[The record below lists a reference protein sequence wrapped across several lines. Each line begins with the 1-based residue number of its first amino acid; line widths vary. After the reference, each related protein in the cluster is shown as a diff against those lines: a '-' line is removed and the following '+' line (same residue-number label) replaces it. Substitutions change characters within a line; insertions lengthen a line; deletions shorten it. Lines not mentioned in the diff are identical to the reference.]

1 MPFKMEQMNLFETQ
15 ALTKAGVI
23 IEKNKG
29 VDLSEIYFGTP
40 ERPDLSFEKN
50 KYIIYPSGE
59 THPFGHKIKSLSG
72 DKFPF
77 IVSTFGD
84 RKSIKKPICRQAFD
98 YPIITLKAGE
108 KSVNLVF
115 HKIVGRAF
123 LKLPQG
129 LSWKDKGI
137 NRKWI
142 FHHKN
147 KKKWDYRLYNLE
159 LITQKENCKD
169 REKMDDEL
177 VLEQAKTK
185 GLF

>member
-1 MPFKMEQMNLFETQ
+1 MKQMNLFETLS
-15 ALTKAGVI
+15 LTKAGVV
-23 IEKNKG
+23 IEKNTG

-50 KYIIYPSGE
+50 KYVIYPSGE
-59 THPFGHKIKSLSG
+59 THPFGYKVESLSG
-72 DKFPF
+72 NKFPF

-84 RKSIKKPICRQAFD
+84 RKSIKKPMCRPAFD

-108 KSVNLVF
+108 RNVNLVF

-123 LKLPQG
+123 FKLPQS
-129 LSWKDKGI
+129 LSWKDKGV

-147 KKKWDYRLYNLE
+147 KKKWDYRLSNLE
-159 LITQKENCKD
+159 LITQKENSKG
-169 REKMDDEL
+169 RERMEDEL

>member
-1 MPFKMEQMNLFETQ
+1 MKQMNLFETPS
-15 ALTKAGVI
+15 LTKAGVI

-29 VDLSEIYFGTP
+29 GDLSEIYFGTP

-50 KYIIYPSGE
+50 KYVIYPSGE
-59 THPFGHKIKSLSG
+59 THPFGYKVESLSG
-72 DKFPF
+72 NKFPF

-84 RKSIKKPICRQAFD
+84 RKSIKKPMCRPAFD

-108 KSVNLVF
+108 RNVNLVF

-123 LKLPQG
+123 FKLPQS
-129 LSWKDKGI
+129 LSWKEKGV

-147 KKKWDYRLYNLE
+147 KKKWDYRLSNLE
-159 LITQKENCKD
+159 LITQKENSKG
-169 REKMDDEL
+169 RERMEDEL

>member
-1 MPFKMEQMNLFETQ
+1 MKQINLCETTS
-15 ALTKAGVI
+15 LTKACVM

-50 KYIIYPSGE
+50 KYVIYPSGE
-59 THPFGHKIKSLSG
+59 THPFGYKVESLSVN
-72 DKFPF
+72 KFPF

-84 RKSIKKPICRQAFD
+84 RKSIKKPMCRPAFD

-108 KSVNLVF
+108 RNVNLVF

-123 LKLPQG
+123 FKLPQS
-129 LSWKDKGI
+129 LSWKDKGV

-147 KKKWDYRLYNLE
+147 KKKWDNRLSNLE
-159 LITQKENCKD
+159 LIPQKENSKSTE
-169 REKMDDEL
+169 RMEDEL

>member
-1 MPFKMEQMNLFETQ
+1 MKQMNLFETPS
-15 ALTKAGVI
+15 LTKAGVI

-50 KYIIYPSGE
+50 KYVIYPSGE
-59 THPFGHKIKSLSG
+59 THPFGYKVESLSG
-72 DKFPF
+72 NKFPF

-84 RKSIKKPICRQAFD
+84 RKSIKKPMCRPAFD

-108 KSVNLVF
+108 RNVNLVF

-123 LKLPQG
+123 FKLPQS
-129 LSWKDKGI
+129 LSWKEKGV

-142 FHHKN
+142 FHQKN
-147 KKKWDYRLYNLE
+147 KKKWDYRLSNLE
-159 LITQKENCKD
+159 LITQKENSKG
-169 REKMDDEL
+169 RERMEDEL

>member
-1 MPFKMEQMNLFETQ
+1 M
-15 ALTKAGVI
+15 
-23 IEKNKG
+23 
-29 VDLSEIYFGTP
+29 
-40 ERPDLSFEKN
+40 LSFGKN
-50 KYIIYPSGE
+50 KYVIYPSGE
-59 THPFGHKIKSLSG
+59 THPFGYKVESLSG
-72 DKFPF
+72 NKFPF

-84 RKSIKKPICRQAFD
+84 RKSIKKPMCRPAFD

-108 KSVNLVF
+108 RNVNLVF

-123 LKLPQG
+123 FKLPQS
-129 LSWKDKGI
+129 LSWKEKGV

-147 KKKWDYRLYNLE
+147 KKKWDYRLSNLE
-159 LITQKENCKD
+159 LITQKENSKG
-169 REKMDDEL
+169 RERMEDEL

>member
-1 MPFKMEQMNLFETQ
+1 MKQMNLFETLS
-15 ALTKAGVI
+15 LTKAGVV
-23 IEKNKG
+23 IEKNTG

-50 KYIIYPSGE
+50 KYVIYPSGE
-59 THPFGHKIKSLSG
+59 THPFGYKVESLSG
-72 DKFPF
+72 NKFPF

-84 RKSIKKPICRQAFD
+84 RKSIKKPMCRPAFD

-108 KSVNLVF
+108 RNVNLVF

-123 LKLPQG
+123 FKLPQS
-129 LSWKDKGI
+129 LSWKDKGV

-147 KKKWDYRLYNLE
+147 KKKWDYRLSNQE
-159 LITQKENCKD
+159 IITQKENSKG
-169 REKMDDEL
+169 RERMEDEL

>member
-1 MPFKMEQMNLFETQ
+1 MNLFETPS
-15 ALTKAGVI
+15 LTKAGVI
-23 IEKNKG
+23 IEKNKC

-50 KYIIYPSGE
+50 KYVIYPSGE
-59 THPFGHKIKSLSG
+59 THPFGYKVESLSG
-72 DKFPF
+72 NKFPF

-84 RKSIKKPICRQAFD
+84 RKSIKKPMCRPAFD

-108 KSVNLVF
+108 RNVNLVF

-123 LKLPQG
+123 FKLPQS
-129 LSWKDKGI
+129 LSWKEKGV

-147 KKKWDYRLYNLE
+147 KKKWDYRLSNLE
-159 LITQKENCKD
+159 LITQKENSKG
-169 REKMDDEL
+169 RERMEDEL